1 MVVSAFSAGR
11 QLRAQG
17 ENVPRVHPFTS
28 RIQVHVRGQ
37 GFITCN
43 RDWWEGVWGEVL
55 CHKKVQQSF
64 LNQTL
69 DPPPHPPN
77 KKFLDLPLLSEN
89 YLCDLS
95 LLRHITPRNDFDDP
109 FFCSHFELLGSLR
122 VITKI
127 IQLNVTA
134 TSLQRPLFSSRQTK
148 HPYIDYNGDLLT
160 TATYFCP

>member
-1 MVVSAFSAGR
+1 M
-11 QLRAQG
+11 AQG

-43 RDWWEGVWGEVL
+43 RDWWEGVWGEANLPQKSSTVL
-55 CHKKVQQSF
+55 SEPKF
-64 LNQTL
+64 G
-69 DPPPHPPN
+69 PPPPPN

-109 FFCSHFELLGSLR
+109 FFCSHFELLGFLR

-134 TSLQRPLFSSRQTK
+134 TSLQRPLISVPKAKVADVERFNCNNDRQSLPGVGACFFFYSS
-148 HPYIDYNGDLLT
+148 
-160 TATYFCP
+160 

>member
-1 MVVSAFSAGR
+1 M
-11 QLRAQG
+11 
-17 ENVPRVHPFTS
+17 HPFKS

-43 RDWWEGVWGEVL
+43 RDWWEGVWGEVI
-55 CHKKVQQSF
+55 CHKKVQQSI
-64 LNQTL
+64 LNQSL
-69 DPPPHPPN
+69 GPPPPPN
-77 KKFLDLPLLSEN
+77 KKFLDPPLLSEN

-109 FFCSHFELLGSLR
+109 FFCSHFELLGFLK

-127 IQLNVTA
+127 MQLNVTA

-160 TATYFCP
+160 TATYFCPQGQGGRCREVQL